1 MGNGCD
7 ERISYFQLLSQ
18 EGETTNWYD
27 IQRNMYFCLLGGG
40 NAPPQLSNR
49 NNQISNL
56 FVVSLSLQPSLVY
69 LHHTLAMNIIEY
81 LSIYT
86 YIESLSR
93 RGMAPIHLSPHHC
106 RHWPR
111 YTWSLSDT
119 HFLSPNARNGCVDR
133 NSVPFFWLWMCYI
146 LQHRPNKKN
155 DGNNILSKA

>member
-27 IQRNMYFCLLGGG
+27 IQRNMYFCLLGGK

-81 LSIYT
+81 LSLYIYI
-86 YIESLSR
+86 YWIPLSQGYGSNPSLTSSLQ
-93 RGMAPIHLSPHHC
+93 ALAQVYLVPQWHTFPITKC
-106 RHWPR
+106 QEWMR
-111 YTWSLSDT
+111 WSKFSSF
-119 HFLSPNARNGCVDR
+119 FLIVDVLYP
-133 NSVPFFWLWMCYI
+133 ST
-146 LQHRPNKKN
+146 
-155 DGNNILSKA
+155 